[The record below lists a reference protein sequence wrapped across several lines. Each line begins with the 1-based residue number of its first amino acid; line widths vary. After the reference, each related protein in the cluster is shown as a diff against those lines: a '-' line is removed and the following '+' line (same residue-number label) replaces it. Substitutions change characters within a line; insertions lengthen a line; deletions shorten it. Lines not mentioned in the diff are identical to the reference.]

1 MQTGAPLQPEGDRSP
16 LRELLAVAGPAVVTM
31 ISPAIMQFTDAI
43 MVARLGPTAVA
54 AQGNGA
60 MATFIVMA
68 VIAGLLSVVNTF
80 AAQNFGA
87 KRYERCGRYGW
98 TAFWLSLWFAILAAP
113 LAFVV
118 EDFFR
123 LIGHG
128 KGSDAARDLLR
139 METQYAAIL
148 LAFAVFPS
156 SVARGLGQF
165 FYGIHRPN
173 VVMVSTIVANLVNI
187 LASYLLI
194 FGVAGLPAL
203 GVAGA
208 AIGTVIGHVVEML
221 IPFALFLSREFD
233 AKYATRVTW
242 RPAWEPLRE
251 TLKLGW
257 PAALHFGNEV
267 ACWGLFMAWVV
278 PAAVD
283 EEHAPAAIAA
293 SYIALNWLKLGFL
306 PVVGLSFGVTAVVG
320 AQIGKGN
327 PDAASHRAMLGLRI
341 GMLYMVVL
349 GVAMLALRV
358 PMAQIFVDKD
368 AALADPDLAAKTLA
382 AGAKI
387 IALMAIFQAF
397 DALGIVMGGALR
409 GAGDT
414 TWPGLVV
421 VGTAWGILIGGG
433 FLAGRLA
440 PSLGSVG
447 PWIAAGAFL
456 GISGLALFWRFK
468 AGKWR
473 TFDIL
478 HRDPGEAPSLVA
490 S

>member
-1 MQTGAPLQPEGDRSP
+1 MQPGAPLQPEGDRSP

-31 ISPAIMQFTDAI
+31 VSPAIMQFADAV
-43 MVARLGPTAVA
+43 MVARISPTAVA
-54 AQGNGA
+54 AQGNGS
-60 MATFIVMA
+60 MAAFIAMA
-68 VIAGLLSVVNTF
+68 VIAGLVSVINTF
-80 AAQNFGA
+80 AAQNYGA
-87 KRYERCGRYGW
+87 KRYNRCGRYGW
-98 TAFWLSLWFAILAAP
+98 TAFWLSLWCSILVAP
-113 LAFVV
+113 LAFFVD
-118 EDFFR
+118 DFFR
-123 LIGHG
+123 LLGHG
-128 KGSDAARDLLR
+128 EGSDAARDLLR

-148 LAFAVFPS
+148 IAFAVFPS
-156 SVARGLGQF
+156 SVARGIGQF

-194 FGVAGLPAL
+194 FGIAGLPAL

-221 IPFALFLSREFD
+221 IPMALFLSREFD
-233 AKYATRVTW
+233 AKYTTRTTW
-242 RPAWEPLRE
+242 RPSFAPIRE
-251 TLKLGW
+251 ILKLGW
-257 PAALHFGNEV
+257 PAALHFGNEI

-278 PAAVD
+278 PAAVI
-283 EEHAPAAIAA
+283 EEDAPAAIAA

-320 AQIGKGN
+320 AQIGKGK
-327 PDAASHRAMLGLRI
+327 PDAALHRTMLGLRI

-349 GVAMLALRV
+349 GVVMLVLRV

-368 AALADPDLAAKTLA
+368 AALADPDLAAKTLS

-397 DALGIVMGGALR
+397 DALAIVMGGALR

-414 TWPGLVV
+414 AWPGLVV
-421 VGTAWGILIGGG
+421 VGSAWGILIGGG
-433 FLAGRLA
+433 LLVGRLA

-447 PWIAAGAFL
+447 PWLAAGAYL
-456 GISGLALFWRFK
+456 GISGLALYWRFK

-478 HRDPGEAPSLVA
+478 SRDPGEAPSRVA

>member
-1 MQTGAPLQPEGDRSP
+1 MQPGAPLQPEGDPSP

-31 ISPAIMQFTDAI
+31 ISPAIMQFVDAV

-68 VIAGLLSVVNTF
+68 VIAGLVSVINTF

-87 KRYERCGRYGW
+87 KRFDRCGRYGW
-98 TAFWLSLWFAILAAP
+98 TGVWLSLWCSILVLP
-113 LAFVV
+113 LVFFVD
-118 EDFFR
+118 DFFR

-128 KGSDAARDLLR
+128 QGSDASLELLR
-139 METQYAAIL
+139 LETEYATIL

-173 VVMVSTIVANLVNI
+173 VVMVATIAANLVNI
-187 LASYLLI
+187 VASYFLI

-221 IPFALFLSREFD
+221 VPMALFLSREFD
-233 AKYATRVTW
+233 AKYATRHTW
-242 RPAWEPLRE
+242 RPAWAPLRE

-257 PAALHFGNEV
+257 PAAFHFGNEV
-267 ACWGLFMAWVV
+267 ACWGLFMSWVV
-278 PAAVD
+278 PAAVLPAD
-283 EEHAPAAIAA
+283 APAAIAA

-327 PDAASHRAMLGLRI
+327 ADGASHRAMLGVKL
-341 GMLYMVVL
+341 GMLYMLAL
-349 GVAMLALRV
+349 GVLMLLLRE
-358 PMAQIFVDKD
+358 PMVRIFVDKD
-368 AALADPDLAAKTLA
+368 AALENPELASQTLA

-387 IALMAIFQAF
+387 VALMAIFQAF

-414 TWPGLVV
+414 TWPGVV
-421 VGTAWGILIGGG
+421 MVASGWSILIGGG
-433 FLAGRLA
+433 FVVGAVL
-440 PSLGSVG
+440 PDLGSVG
-447 PWIAAGAFL
+447 PWLAAGLYL
-456 GISGLALFWRFK
+456 GVSGSALLWRFK

-473 TFDIL
+473 TFDL
-478 HRDPGEAPSLVA
+478 LNRDPGEAPTLVA